1 MTDYSKNQ
9 WSAGDVITSAKLN
22 NLENGIDVA
31 ADEIAA
37 VANDVST
44 LSETVTALSNNVVQ
58 KSVAATGTQ
67 AQSQYNLVTNKITSG
82 NVTSTVWNEESGGG
96 FQVKNT
102 EANVISFIGVNN
114 GAGDNNIWAQFY
126 GKYITNDP
134 AKGQVANS
142 GTRINFT
149 NDGVYYTRGKTS
161 GAFTADDE
169 LVTKATVN
177 ALEAR
182 VAALE
187 AKLAAL
193 ES

>member
-9 WSAGDVITSAKLN
+9 WAAGDVITSAKLN

-44 LSETVTALSNNVVQ
+44 LNETVTTLSNNVVQ
-58 KSVAATGTQ
+58 KSVTATGTQ
-67 AQSQYNLVTNKITSG
+67 AQSQYNLVTNKITTG
-82 NVTSTVWNEESGGG
+82 NIISTVWNEASGGG

-102 EANVISFIGVNN
+102 DANVISFIGVNN
-114 GAGDNNIWAQFY
+114 GADGSNVWAQFY
-126 GKYITNDP
+126 GKYITNNTD
-134 AKGQVANS
+134 KGHVANS
-142 GTRINFT
+142 GTRVNFT
-149 NDGVYYTRGKTS
+149 NDGVYYTRGKS
-161 GAFTADDE
+161 NGSFTADDE

-182 VAALE
+182 VAVLE